1 MNIEMIKKI
10 IKDKEVEILD
20 TVSKSAVFIPIIKKN
35 NELHIIFE
43 IRSKNLKTQPNEICF
58 PGGKIEKNEV
68 PLSCAIRETC
78 EELNISKYNIE
89 VIDELDLLVTPFN
102 MSIYSF
108 CGIIKGIDYDSIN
121 FNKDEVSSIFTVP
134 LVELLLQKPQLNNMA
149 ININPYPSFP
159 FHLIQDGKAYNWKS
173 GVYPVYFY
181 KYKDYIIWGITA
193 KILKSFLDTLK
204 QGL

>member
-68 PLSCAIRETC
+68 PLNCAIRETC

-108 CGIIKGIDYDSIN
+108 CGIIKDIDYDSIN

-134 LVELLLQKPQLNNMA
+134 LVELLLQKPQLNDMA
-149 ININPYPSFP
+149 IHVNPDPSFP

>member
-1 MNIEMIKKI
+1 MDIETIKKI
-10 IKDKEVEILD
+10 IRNKEFQILD

-43 IRSKNLKTQPNEICF
+43 IRSNNLKTQPNEICF

-68 PLSCAIRETC
+68 PLNCAIRETC

-108 CGIIKGIDYDSIN
+108 CGIIKDIDYDSIN
-121 FNKDEVSSIFTVP
+121 FNKDEVASIFTVP
-134 LVELLLQKPQLNNMA
+134 LFELLLQKPQLNNMA
-149 ININPYPSFP
+149 INVNPDSSFP
-159 FHLIQDGKAYNWKS
+159 FHLIQNGKAYNWKS
-173 GVYPVYFY
+173 GAYPVYFY

-204 QGL
+204 QDL